1 MGEPFRR
8 FDTEDD
14 LNTFI
19 DQKVAEA
26 KGKLPLP
33 SKKPERFKTGRNFR
47 RYLVGWDNYA
57 EVAKIPENRRLS
69 VLKTFLDAEAQ
80 ESLDSLN
87 LEAEAD
93 WRTTKPLLIGVI
105 DKYRSKQSI
114 KETFL
119 KTVHQSGE
127 KITEFGNSN
136 RLKALFREA
145 YDGHGDEDLI
155 CTVFRSGLSND
166 AVAIQLHVVDP
177 TADQTGHKFLA
188 LLRKAQELESAIK
201 TRTTAQ
207 TSCLTGSGSTA
218 ILSVSDRHNSQ
229 PQADRN
235 YGYEQQYPFA
245 PAPGPRNYN
254 DRYRDY
260 KCHRCGMFGHIRR
273 QCPQA
278 PDRL

>member
-33 SKKPERFKTGRNFR
+33 SKKPDRFKTGGNFR
-47 RYLVGWDNYA
+47 RYLIGWDNYA
-57 EVAKIPENRRLS
+57 EKAKIPGNRRLS

-80 ESLDSLN
+80 ESLDSLH

-93 WRTTKPLLIGVI
+93 WRTTKPLLIGAI

-114 KETFL
+114 KETLIL
-119 KTVHQSGE
+119 KTVQQSGE
-127 KITEFGNSN
+127 NITDFGSK
-136 RLKALFREA
+136 LKALFRAA

-155 CTVFRSGLSND
+155 CTFFRSGLTND

-177 TADQTGHKFLA
+177 TADQTRNKFLA

-235 YGYEQQYPFA
+235 YGYEQQYPVA
-245 PAPGPRNYN
+245 PAHGPHNYN
-254 DRYRDY
+254 DRYWRPTD
-260 KCHRCGMFGHIRR
+260 CNM
-273 QCPQA
+273 
-278 PDRL
+278 